1 MNDQQLI
8 NEYLENIAKDTETI
22 DIDTSFKG
30 DVQTLLLVTIS
41 LPKLKTITLETPG
54 KIKRLLIPASK
65 TIVNLTVTHQQ
76 LESFSPWRMPLL
88 ERLNLSHNLLRKI
101 IFNDPIQCYP
111 NLKVAILNNNP
122 LNDISTISH
131 SVQELDVT
139 ETNISNAEVNKLL
152 RRMNDQQLINEYLK
166 NTPAETE
173 TIDIDIPFQGD
184 VPQLLLGTLPKLK
197 TITLET
203 PGKITRLLISPSKTI
218 VNLTV
223 THQQL
228 ESFVPGLMPL
238 LERLNLSHNLLTKI
252 IFDKPVQCYP
262 NLKVAILNN
271 NPLNDIS
278 TISHSVQELDVTET
292 NISNAEVNKL
302 PNLRRYLPVSPAT
315 DGPPPRLNPRSPDGP
330 PPPPREDLQYPENSH
345 SQKILDEIL
354 EGLPK
359 STTTVNINRVMQG
372 KLKFNLETHGL
383 TNVQKIAFSVP
394 GGVTGISFSNPPLKL
409 RQLDAS
415 NQSIDSWYSVN
426 MPYLE
431 ELNLSNNTLPN
442 ITLSDYP
449 HLKTANLSNNRI
461 EYFSRDANYLKE
473 VVINNKREFIL
484 TRSSTGPAELPATLT
499 ELKVNNNRLS
509 YLDLIKATSLKLLYV
524 AGNPHIKIV
533 NRPLSLKDL
542 RGVVETPSESLP
554 HDDAAAAYDYEQSLR
569 MYYTLKSKY
578 EKSRLDML
586 EKAYKSKKMRGVEVR
601 PSCIQCHRPV
611 GTQFIQKKNRKL
623 YARCGDATSPCDLN
637 IVLFAGFYTKV
648 NTEIEL
654 AKTVLENSREL
665 IIRHKMDTLFKY
677 MTETE
682 SAEKFKLLM
691 DNYDDVKFYHNH
703 YITLYNETYFSE
715 VRNQAVVEQLNK
727 IYDIATDINAA
738 ADSAILKYI
747 ESYLPEQQQLR
758 ELKYEVMEILKPETK
773 EDTNYILYQSE
784 VGPERITHLFD
795 DKPRVIAFVY
805 NGGPKTKE
813 KSEIEV
819 EEDQTQISEWTE
831 IPEIEEEEEEEE
843 EEQEKTL
850 SQAQAEDVFDFETEP
865 TAAIF
870 STMSRHFRGAELY
883 LRTAIMIDIDNG
895 NDIDSESAETLR
907 KTTDEFDTRKFLVA
921 WYQHFAPEKVD
932 DADNIMQKYVNCESV
947 LFNGLYKKYV
957 DNNWESVPL
966 WFSSPTCTKN

>member
-1 MNDQQLI
+1 
-8 NEYLENIAKDTETI
+8 
-22 DIDTSFKG
+22 
-30 DVQTLLLVTIS
+30 
-41 LPKLKTITLETPG
+41 
-54 KIKRLLIPASK
+54 
-65 TIVNLTVTHQQ
+65 VTHQQ

-88 ERLNLSHNLLRKI
+88 EFLNLSHNLLKKI

-139 ETNISNAEVNKLL
+139 ETNISNAEVNKL
-152 RRMNDQQLINEYLK
+152 
-166 NTPAETE
+166 
-173 TIDIDIPFQGD
+173 
-184 VPQLLLGTLPKLK
+184 
-197 TITLET
+197 
-203 PGKITRLLISPSKTI
+203 
-218 VNLTV
+218 
-223 THQQL
+223 
-228 ESFVPGLMPL
+228 
-238 LERLNLSHNLLTKI
+238 
-252 IFDKPVQCYP
+252 
-262 NLKVAILNN
+262 
-271 NPLNDIS
+271 
-278 TISHSVQELDVTET
+278 
-292 NISNAEVNKL
+292 
-302 PNLRRYLPVSPAT
+302 PNLRRHLPVSPAT

-415 NQSIDSWYSVN
+415 NQSIDNWYSVN

-533 NRPLSLKDL
+533 NRPVSLKDL
-542 RGVVETPSESLP
+542 RGVVETPSSESRP
-554 HDDAAAAYDYEQSLR
+554 DDDAAAAYDYEQSLR

-601 PSCIQCHRPV
+601 PSCIQCRRPV
-611 GTQFIQKKNRKL
+611 GTQFFRKKNRKI
-623 YARCGDATSPCDLN
+623 YALCGDAINPCDLN
-637 IVLFAGFYTKV
+637 IVLFVGFYTKI
-648 NTEIEL
+648 NTEVERT
-654 AKTVLENSREL
+654 KPDLENSREL

-691 DNYDDVKFYHNH
+691 DNYEDTKYYHND
-703 YITLYNETYFSE
+703 YLALYNETYFSE
-715 VRNQAVVEQLNK
+715 VRKQAIVEQLNV
-727 IYDIATDINAA
+727 IYDLATEINATV
-738 ADSAILKYI
+738 DGGNVNSAISKYI
-747 ESYLPEQQQLR
+747 ESYLPEQQKLR
-758 ELKYEVMEILKPETK
+758 GLKYEVMEMIKPEKK
-773 EDTNYILYQSE
+773 EDTIYILHQNE
-784 VGPERITHLFD
+784 VGLERITTSTLFN
-795 DKPRVIAFVY
+795 DKPRVVSFVY
-805 NGGPKTKE
+805 NGAPQTKE
-813 KSEIEV
+813 KSEWSKISEIE
-819 EEDQTQISEWTE
+819 EPDQTQMSEWSK
-831 IPEIEEEEEEEE
+831 ISEIEEDEEE
-843 EEQEKTL
+843 EEQENTL
-850 SQAQAEDVFDFETEP
+850 QNHVEDVFDFETEP
-865 TAAIF
+865 NAAIF
-870 STMSRHFRGAELY
+870 STMSRHFQGVELY
-883 LRTAIMIDIDNG
+883 LRTAIMIDTDNEI
-895 NDIDSESAETLR
+895 DIDSESAETLR
-907 KTTDEFDTRKFLVA
+907 KTTDEFDTHKLLVA

-947 LFNGLYKKYV
+947 LFNSLYKKYV
-957 DNNWESVPL
+957 DNNWEPVPL
-966 WFSSPTCTKN
+966 WFSDPTCKYT